1 METGSGGK
9 PLSLHT
15 DSPGYSQYSQS
26 SARDDQMQSVADSC
40 DPPYAQIS
48 VVDTQIEK

>member
-9 PLSLHT
+9 PLSPHA
-15 DSPGYSQYSQS
+15 DSPGYSQSFVG
-26 SARDDQMQSVADSC
+26 DDQMQSVVDSC

-48 VVDTQIEK
+48 VADTQTDK